1 MKKSISVIIALF
13 IISSVFSQNKKGI
26 IYEYKKNQAT
36 VAVGNSGN
44 VELGYF
50 RRFSKNFSIGL
61 SLGRAVSSKFSYTTV
76 GGSDLD
82 LVMYDYSFGGWSNGY
97 LEFYVN
103 GNIDSYFYP
112 DVGYYSNTEDLTQ
125 YLSPGDSYSFVYN
138 TGDNQF
144 DVEYNIISGGETL
157 YIGDGY
163 TSGNVFSGV
172 YNPGN
177 SEEVTVKNVVLPL
190 FFDLKY
196 NFLVRKRLQ
205 PSLIV
210 SPGVNLSEFD
220 GLVRYGIGLDY
231 HFKSDDHVITAMAN
245 TFNYD
250 LDPFTSFTL
259 RYSYKF

>member
-1 MKKSISVIIALF
+1 MKKSLSVIIALF
-13 IISSVFSQNKKGI
+13 IISAVFSQNKKGV

-36 VAVGNSGN
+36 VAVGSSGN

-50 RRFSKNFSIGL
+50 RRFTKNFSIGL
-61 SLGRAVSSKFSYTTV
+61 SLGRVVAGKYSYIS
-76 GGSDLD
+76 GGDIDLE
-82 LVMYDYSFGGWSNGY
+82 LQMYDSGYDGWQGGY
-97 LEFYVN
+97 LEYYVN
-103 GNIDSYFYP
+103 GNFTEYFYP
-112 DVGYYSNTEDLTQ
+112 SGGYGNEELNQ
-125 YLSPGDSYSFVYN
+125 YLVAGDSYSFVYI
-138 TGDNQF
+138 TGDDQYQ
-144 DVEYNIISGGETL
+144 VEYNINSGGETQ

-163 TSGNVFSGV
+163 TSGTVYSGV
-172 YNPGN
+172 YNPN

-220 GLVRYGIGLDY
+220 GLVRYGFGLDY

-245 TFNYD
+245 TFNYGPQ
-250 LDPFTSFTL
+250 PFNSFTL